1 MRFLHDTSSLPGFV
15 NTPATR
21 DPAGDAAG
29 AGPVLAARRVP
40 IGRCDTHQILIPRFP
55 DTVSNTEP
63 RVATGSGTDYGHVRT
78 I

>member
-21 DPAGDAAG
+21 DPAGDAPG
-29 AGPVLAARRVP
+29 AGQQTSSARRVP

-63 RVATGSGTDYGHVRT
+63 RVATGSGTD
-78 I
+78 

>member
-15 NTPATR
+15 NTPAPGILPEMHPCWQQTSS
-21 DPAGDAAG
+21 
-29 AGPVLAARRVP
+29 ARRVP
-40 IGRCDTHQILIPRFP
+40 IGRGDTHQILIPRFP

-63 RVATGSGTDYGHVRT
+63 RVATGSGTEYGHVGT

>member
-15 NTPATR
+15 NTPAPGILPEMR
-21 DPAGDAAG
+21 PEQGQSS
-29 AGPVLAARRVP
+29 ARRVP
-40 IGRCDTHQILIPRFP
+40 IGRGDTHQILIPRFP

-63 RVATGSGTDYGHVRT
+63 RVAPGSGTDYGHVRT

>member
-40 IGRCDTHQILIPRFP
+40 IGRGDTHQILIPRFP
-55 DTVSNTEP
+55 DTCVQYRASSGP
-63 RVATGSGTDYGHVRT
+63 GSGTEYGHVGT